1 MGIQVV
7 LQQMLIIAVMVTI
20 GILLGKKG
28 VVDSISS
35 KSISTIV
42 VDVCN
47 PALMLTSVI
56 GDDKKIPHDELL
68 TGGVIAVIF
77 YAVLVVMGFLLPLA
91 LKAEKGER
99 RFYNM
104 MCVYT
109 NVGFIGIPVA
119 HAILPEEAMFVVLVC
134 NVLYSLLFYTHGV
147 TILSG
152 GKDKVSL
159 KKAMSPGTI
168 AALIS
173 IVILWF
179 DFDIRGPVA
188 DLVSYVGGATVFL
201 SMTLLG
207 VSIAR
212 ADIKKGLKNVRI
224 WGYVTVRMLMLPA
237 IMIVVFH
244 LLNVDPILT
253 AGMCLMAAMPVGNLP
268 LIQAEK
274 TGEDTTT
281 LSHAIAISTV
291 VSMVSIPLVM
301 IAL

>member
-1 MGIQVV
+1 
-7 LQQMLIIAVMVTI
+7 
-20 GILLGKKG
+20 
-28 VVDSISS
+28 
-35 KSISTIV
+35 
-42 VDVCN
+42 
-47 PALMLTSVI
+47 
-56 GDDKKIPHDELL
+56 
-68 TGGVIAVIF
+68 
-77 YAVLVVMGFLLPLA
+77 
-91 LKAEKGER
+91 
-99 RFYNM
+99 
-104 MCVYT
+104 
-109 NVGFIGIPVA
+109 
-119 HAILPEEAMFVVLVC
+119 
-134 NVLYSLLFYTHGV
+134 
-147 TILSG
+147 
-152 GKDKVSL
+152 
-159 KKAMSPGTI
+159 MSPGTI

-224 WGYVTVRMLMLPA
+224 WGYVIVRMLMLPA
-237 IMIVVFH
+237 IIIVVFH

-281 LSHAIAISTV
+281 LSYAIAISTV